1 MSWRT
6 LHLLLT
12 TILYPI
18 SLKMDTNTI
27 TGTIYSVVSI
37 SIAIGLLFMS
47 RPAGPPITSPISSED
62 AMSGLGSAAKF
73 FGVVVPYLLIIVGPL
88 IDLYNQKLKYS
99 LVSIVGI
106 LSMGLGF
113 VIQRAVHG
121 SVGQLTMLTVA
132 TSAMV
137 GFLVQ
142 DLIIE
147 PIDINTKWLSSVF
160 MILALGL
167 QVLNSARGS
176 LYSSALMNDLA
187 AVSLGSGLGVI
198 GWLIVWS
205 IDKTYLPYYVLTE
218 KK

>member
-1 MSWRT
+1 
-6 LHLLLT
+6 
-12 TILYPI
+12 
-18 SLKMDTNTI
+18 
-27 TGTIYSVVSI
+27 
-37 SIAIGLLFMS
+37 
-47 RPAGPPITSPISSED
+47 
-62 AMSGLGSAAKF
+62 MSGLGSAAKF

-99 LVSIVGI
+99 LVSIVGL

-113 VIQRAVHG
+113 VIPRAVHG

-147 PIDINTKWLSSVF
+147 PIDINTTWLSSLF

-167 QVLNSARGS
+167 QVLNSARGTV
-176 LYSSALMNDLA
+176 YSSALMNDLA
-187 AVSLGSGLGVI
+187 AVSLGTGLGVI
-198 GWLIVWS
+198 GWIIVWS

-218 KK
+218 KKK